1 MTEHHFTCDEFE
13 THLGDFLEGAL
24 DGARRQECE
33 EHQRTCPSCA
43 ALVRDLEQ
51 VVTAARALPLPSP
64 TRDLWPAIEARLE
77 PAVFTLPVRTSTT
90 GRPDISWR
98 RLSVAAAILVTLS
111 AGVSWNV
118 ARRTPA
124 NAPVASSTLA
134 TSDGAA
140 GDFTTDTIGD
150 AAGATLLAVGDSNGA
165 VRSLPVAAAASNG
178 VSTPVRAVS
187 NPTRFFAIDTLYG
200 QEIALLRT
208 VAEEQLGLL
217 DSGTVNIV
225 RRNLDIIDQAILES
239 RAALERDPNSG
250 FLLDQLD
257 RAYERKVD
265 LLRRL
270 ALL

>member
-1 MTEHHFTCDEFE
+1 MTEHHITCDEFE
-13 THLGDFLEGAL
+13 THLGDSLEEAL
-24 DGARRQECE
+24 DGTRRRECE
-33 EHQRTCPSCA
+33 EHQRTCPTCA
-43 ALVRDLEQ
+43 ALVHDLEQ

-77 PAVFTLPVRTSTT
+77 TSVLALPLRPATPR
-90 GRPDISWR
+90 RPDISWR
-98 RLSVAAAILVTLS
+98 RLAVAAAFLVTVS
-111 AGVSWNV
+111 AGISWNL

-124 NAPVASSTLA
+124 NAPTAATTLA
-134 TSDGAA
+134 TTGETTGDLTGDTTGAA
-140 GDFTTDTIGD
+140 SLT
-150 AAGATLLAVGDSNGA
+150 VGDSNTPA
-165 VRSLPVAAAASNG
+165 RPLPVAAAASRS
-178 VSTPVRAVS
+178 VTPVLAAA
-187 NPTRFFAIDTLYG
+187 NPTRSFALDTLYG

-217 DSGTVNIV
+217 DSTTVNIV

-239 RAALERDPNSG
+239 RAALDRDPNSG